1 MGDLGHDLQ
10 FGVFITPSNA
20 QPEAVVELA
29 VHAEAAG
36 LDLVS
41 FQDHP
46 YQPRFL
52 ETWTL
57 LSYVAARTQRV
68 RLAPNVLSVPLRL
81 PAVLARAAASLDLLS
96 GGRVELGLGAGGF
109 RDAIAAIGA
118 PRLTAGQSVEA
129 LEESIDIIRAIWDAE
144 EPRGVRYE
152 GRHHRL
158 DGAKRGPAPAH
169 PIGLYIGAYK
179 PRMLALTGRKG
190 DGWWPSAPYL
200 EPGDLQ
206 AGNAAI
212 DAAARAAGREPAQI
226 RRLLNLGRPEP
237 VEELVRLALE
247 DGISTFVFMTD
258 DAAAIDRVAAE
269 IAPAVRERVA
279 AARAG
284 EAAPEP
290 AAPTSTL
297 WDESDR
303 PRRDRSRSEEPLST
317 RGRAVGEHL
326 VEVHDMLRTELTE
339 LRDVVGQVRAGA
351 LEAGEARSALNA
363 MALRQN
369 DWTLGAFCSRFCF
382 TVASHHTNEDV
393 AMFPHLRSSDAS
405 LVPVIDRLADEHV
418 VIHHAIE
425 RVDRALVAHI
435 EQPDDFRPLQTAL
448 DELGDALLSHLLYE
462 EEELVEPLGRHG
474 FLPGQL

>member
-1 MGDLGHDLQ
+1 VGDLGHDLQ
-10 FGVFITPSNA
+10 FGVFITPANA
-20 QPEAVVELA
+20 QPDAVVDLA
-29 VHAEAAG
+29 VRADEAG

-57 LSYVAARTQRV
+57 LAFVAARTQRV
-68 RLAPNVLSVPLRL
+68 RLAPNVLSVPLRP

-109 RDAIAAIGA
+109 RDAIAAIGG
-118 PRLTAGQSVEA
+118 PRLTAGESVEA
-129 LEESIDIIRAIWDAE
+129 LEESIDVIRAIWDTG
-144 EPRGVRYE
+144 EPRGVRYD

-158 DGAKRGPAPAH
+158 EGAKRGPAPPH
-169 PIGLYIGAYK
+169 PIGLYLGAYK

-190 DGWWPSAPYL
+190 DGWWPSRPYL
-200 EPGDLQ
+200 EAGDLA
-206 AGNAAI
+206 AGNAAV
-212 DAAARAAGREPAQI
+212 DTAARAAGRDPADI
-226 RRLLNLGRPEP
+226 RRLLNLGRDES
-237 VEELVRLALE
+237 VDELVRLALE
-247 DGISTFVFMTD
+247 DGIGTFVFMTD

-284 EAAPEP
+284 AAPPGPP
-290 AAPTSTL
+290 ASAL
-297 WDESDR
+297 WDENDR
-303 PRRDRSRSEEPLST
+303 PRRDRSRPQEPLDA
-317 RGRAVGEHL
+317 RGRAVGAHL
-326 VEVHDMLRTELTE
+326 VEVHDMLRRELTE
-339 LRDVVGQVRAGA
+339 LRDVVAQVRSGA
-351 LEAGEARSALNA
+351 LEAGEARTALNA

-382 TVASHHTNEDV
+382 TVAQHHTNEDV
-393 AMFPHLRSSDAS
+393 ALFPHLRSADAG
-405 LVPVIDRLADEHV
+405 LAPVIDRLADEHE

-435 EQPDDFRPLQTAL
+435 EHPDDFRPLQSAL
-448 DELGDALLSHLLYE
+448 DELGDALLSHLGYE
-462 EEELVEPLGRHG
+462 EEELVDPLGRHG
-474 FLPGQL
+474 FMPGQV

>member
-118 PRLTAGQSVEA
+118 PRLTAGESVDA
-129 LEESIDIIRAIWDAE
+129 LEESIDIIRAIWDAD

-212 DAAARAAGREPAQI
+212 DAAARR
-226 RRLLNLGRPEP
+226 GRPRP
-237 VEELVRLALE
+237 GA
-247 DGISTFVFMTD
+247 DP
-258 DAAAIDRVAAE
+258 AAAEPR
-269 IAPAVRERVA
+269 

-284 EAAPEP
+284 RGAGAAR
-290 AAPTSTL
+290 ARGRHQHVRVH
-297 WDESDR
+297 DRRRRRDR
-303 PRRDRSRSEEPLST
+303 PRGRRDRAR
-317 RGRAVGEHL
+317 RA
-326 VEVHDMLRTELTE
+326 
-339 LRDVVGQVRAGA
+339 RAGRRRA
-351 LEAGEARSALNA
+351 RRRGTARSRRRPRAPCGTSPTA
-363 MALRQN
+363 R
-369 DWTLGAFCSRFCF
+369 GATARGPRSR
-382 TVASHHTNEDV
+382 
-393 AMFPHLRSSDAS
+393 
-405 LVPVIDRLADEHV
+405 
-418 VIHHAIE
+418 
-425 RVDRALVAHI
+425 
-435 EQPDDFRPLQTAL
+435 
-448 DELGDALLSHLLYE
+448 
-462 EEELVEPLGRHG
+462 
-474 FLPGQL
+474 